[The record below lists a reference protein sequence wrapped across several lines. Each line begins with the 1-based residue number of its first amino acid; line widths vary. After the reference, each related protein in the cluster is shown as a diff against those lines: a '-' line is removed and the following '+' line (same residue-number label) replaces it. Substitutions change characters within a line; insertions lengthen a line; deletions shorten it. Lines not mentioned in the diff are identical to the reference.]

1 MVETARGVGNSTSAD
16 RIFSPRRLCA
26 QRVTPKSTTT
36 RQKSW
41 KADHG
46 RFLLVCAFAEPE
58 CEVRDG
64 LGDRL
69 DFDRFI
75 VGEEVVLYALS
86 TVTETGVSE
95 RTGLGL
101 SARAETKRTWAVT
114 RACSTIVLASAV
126 KPLMAQP
133 MWRSISM
140 IFSTESDSSKGDWV
154 RFSTA
159 RTTPCE
165 VWMPTV
171 VEPSCACASVRV
183 VSIEPHIT

>member
-1 MVETARGVGNSTSAD
+1 M
-16 RIFSPRRLCA
+16 
-26 QRVTPKSTTT
+26 RVTVTGGSQ
-36 RQKSW
+36 REERGAAAQK
-41 KADHG
+41 
-46 RFLLVCAFAEPE
+46 PP
-58 CEVRDG
+58 
-64 LGDRL
+64 
-69 DFDRFI
+69 
-75 VGEEVVLYALS
+75 
-86 TVTETGVSE
+86 
-95 RTGLGL
+95 
-101 SARAETKRTWAVT
+101 RTWAVT

-171 VEPSCACASVRV
+171 VEPSCECECVRV
-183 VSIEPHIT
+183 RQHR